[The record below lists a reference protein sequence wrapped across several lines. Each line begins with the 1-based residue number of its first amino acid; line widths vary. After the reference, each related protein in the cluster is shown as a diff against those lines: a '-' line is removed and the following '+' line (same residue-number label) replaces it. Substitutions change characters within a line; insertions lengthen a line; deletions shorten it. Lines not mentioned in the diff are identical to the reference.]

1 MAENSFPILSTVVYS
16 FSCCDPASFVLDL
29 SMINYR
35 KGGAGVQT
43 AYFKW
48 RRETP
53 EEKHSVIGFVAGYNA
68 ALKDMEILN
77 DKEKEKSEQHLPS

>member
-1 MAENSFPILSTVVYS
+1 MNFPKEI
-16 FSCCDPASFVLDL
+16 D
-29 SMINYR
+29 MNYR